1 MSWANAIKR
10 LATNWERLDQMQKDN
25 ELEYEQFLQE
35 QYKIMDTIIYIIE
48 REKQEIQN
56 KTKW

>member
-1 MSWANAIKR
+1 
-10 LATNWERLDQMQKDN
+10 MQKDN